1 MVLKEVENWQII
13 HSTVMLLLTIQDMTG
28 KKPLIHTVK
37 APSSHLEQGQ
47 LIQFQEIQ
55 IPFFI
60 YIFTLK
66 CRPLIYNSEPQK
78 GLNGNI
84 CPVCCSVLCG
94 CSQSASGAS
103 CSVFRAASRPL
114 LSPLLKVVI

>member
-28 KKPLIHTVK
+28 KKTLIHTVK

-84 CPVCCSVLCG
+84 CPVCCSVLFC
-94 CSQSASGAS
+94 
-103 CSVFRAASRPL
+103 VAAANLPQVHHVLYSEL
-114 LSPLLKVVI
+114 LLGLCCPRC